1 MANLQYKTFVFPQ
14 NPSTYTQRVL
24 RTAVY
29 QETDTGE
36 FNFTGLSGVKR
47 TITGTGVFTG
57 PEAASHYLQLEEL
70 ATKASPGDLIHPVF
84 GTYKCYLTQ
93 VKLTQQP
100 EENVICYQFVFT
112 GADSNNAIP
121 K

>member
-1 MANLQYKTFVFPQ
+1 MANLQYKAFVWPQ
-14 NPSTYTQRVL
+14 NPSTYSQRVL

-47 TITGTGVFTG
+47 TITGSGVFTG
-57 PEAASHYLQLEEL
+57 PKAATYYQQLETL
-70 ATKASPGDLIHPVF
+70 ATKASPGNLIHPVW
-84 GTYKCYLTQ
+84 GTYNCYLTR
-93 VKLTQQP
+93 VEMTQEP
-100 EENVICYQFVFT
+100 EENVIHYQFVFT
-112 GADSNNAIP
+112 GADSDNAIP